1 MYTYPTCIH
10 IWMEC
15 KSFFGKYGN
24 LEIVFFWRRK
34 KNWWSTCFC
43 LVMEVTTQN
52 SYFKF
57 WILHGVGVGN
67 GLNNNFLH
75 FPPIFFAI
83 LDDFS
88 KSEHT
93 KKKIILQIFKAPF
106 NSLLGLISG
115 TSKSWISYHYTC
127 YHGPILDRSNC
138 VWHFDIFAKIYNEK
152 NGLILKYFL
161 KTTFLSAP
169 FSTSII
175 S

>member
-1 MYTYPTCIH
+1 MYTYPNCIH

-24 LEIVFFWRRK
+24 SEIVFFWRRK

-106 NSLLGLISG
+106 NSLLGYVGYLE
-115 TSKSWISYHYTC
+115 
-127 YHGPILDRSNC
+127 ILN
-138 VWHFDIFAKIYNEK
+138 
-152 NGLILKYFL
+152 
-161 KTTFLSAP
+161 FLSLYMLSWTYIDRP
-169 FSTSII
+169 IKLCVTFWYIC
-175 S
+175 

>member
-106 NSLLGLISG
+106 NSLLGYVGYLE
-115 TSKSWISYHYTC
+115 
-127 YHGPILDRSNC
+127 ILN
-138 VWHFDIFAKIYNEK
+138 
-152 NGLILKYFL
+152 
-161 KTTFLSAP
+161 FLSLYMLSWTYIDRP
-169 FSTSII
+169 TKLCVTFWYIC
-175 S
+175 

>member
-106 NSLLGLISG
+106 NSLLGYVGYLE
-115 TSKSWISYHYTC
+115 
-127 YHGPILDRSNC
+127 ILN
-138 VWHFDIFAKIYNEK
+138 
-152 NGLILKYFL
+152 
-161 KTTFLSAP
+161 FLSLYMLSWTYIRP
-169 FSTSII
+169 IKLCVTFWYIC
-175 S
+175 